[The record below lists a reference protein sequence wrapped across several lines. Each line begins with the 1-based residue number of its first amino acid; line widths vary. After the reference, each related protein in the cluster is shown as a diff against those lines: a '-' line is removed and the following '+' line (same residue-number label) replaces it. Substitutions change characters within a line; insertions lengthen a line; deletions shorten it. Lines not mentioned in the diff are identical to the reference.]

1 MPRSFTAWP
10 IRVGWR
16 FLRARRRERFVS
28 FISLIAGGGVAI
40 GVMTICIVQAVMTGF
55 EEDLRD
61 RILGFN
67 PQIVLMSHA
76 GIVRDPSELEVLVES
91 VPGVAAASPFVYGQ
105 VMLASENGVMGG
117 IVRGVVPEKID
128 DVVEIGRHITQ
139 GSADQLGQP
148 MAVEVLLEDGIETL
162 EVSQVMLGFE
172 LAAALGV
179 RVGDWINLMSPAATP
194 TALGA
199 IPRIKRFAVG
209 SIFDSGMYD
218 YDATV
223 IFLALPDAQSF
234 LKMGETVTGLEVRVS
249 DLDRTRATARAIE
262 AEVGFPIYARDWLE
276 VNRNLFV
283 AFELEKLVQFIVLLL
298 IVTVAAFNIAASL
311 IMVVMEK
318 RKDIAV
324 LKAMGATNR
333 AVAAIFVFKGA
344 MIGITGTLVGV
355 LGGLAGSLLL
365 ERYQFIDLPK
375 DVFYVST
382 VPIHLELGN
391 FVAVASA
398 SILICMLATLYPAW
412 QAARLAPVEVIRYE

>member
-1 MPRSFTAWP
+1 MPWP
-10 IRVGWR
+10 LRVGWR
-16 FLRARRRERFVS
+16 FLRARRRERVVS

-40 GVMTICIVQAVMTGF
+40 GVMTICITQAVMTGF
-55 EEDLRD
+55 QQDLRD

-76 GIVRDPSELEVLVES
+76 GLVREPEKLESLVEA

-105 VMLASENGVMGG
+105 VMLASETGVMGG
-117 IVRGVVPEKID
+117 VVRGVVPEKID
-128 DVVEIGRHITQ
+128 DVVEMRRHVTK
-139 GSADQLGQP
+139 GDPDQLGQP
-148 MAVEVLLEDGIETL
+148 MEVKVLLDEGVETL
-162 EVSQVMLGFE
+162 AVSQIMIGFE
-172 LAAALGV
+172 LASALGV

-223 IFLALPDAQSF
+223 IFLALPDAQAF
-234 LKMGETVTGLEVRVS
+234 LKMDETVTGLEVRVV
-249 DLDRTRATARAIE
+249 DLDQTRATARAIE
-262 AEVGFPIYARDWLE
+262 AEAGFPIYARDWLE

-283 AFELEKLVQFIVLLL
+283 AFELEELVQFIVLLL
-298 IVTVAAFNIAASL
+298 IVTVAAFNIAATL

-333 AVAAIFVFKGA
+333 AVAIIFVFKGA
-344 MIGITGTLVGV
+344 MIGITGTFLGV
-355 LGGLAGSLLL
+355 LGGIGGSLLL

-375 DVFYVST
+375 GVFYVST
-382 VPIHLELGN
+382 VPIHLDPAN
-391 FVAVASA
+391 FVTVAVA
-398 SILICMLATLYPAW
+398 SILICVLATLYPAW

>member
-1 MPRSFTAWP
+1 MPWP
-10 IRVGWR
+10 LRVGWR
-16 FLRARRRERFVS
+16 FLRARRRERVVS

-40 GVMTICIVQAVMTGF
+40 GVMTICITQAVMTGF
-55 EEDLRD
+55 QQDLRD

-76 GIVRDPSELEVLVES
+76 GLVREPEKLESLVEA

-105 VMLASENGVMGG
+105 VMLASETGVMGG
-117 IVRGVVPEKID
+117 VVRGVVPEKID
-128 DVVEIGRHITQ
+128 DVVEMRRHVTK
-139 GSADQLGQP
+139 GDPDQLGQP
-148 MAVEVLLEDGIETL
+148 MEVKVLLDEGVETL
-162 EVSQVMLGFE
+162 AVSQIMIGFE
-172 LAAALGV
+172 LASALGV

-223 IFLALPDAQSF
+223 IFLALPDAQAF
-234 LKMGETVTGLEVRVS
+234 LKMDETVTGLEVRVV
-249 DLDRTRATARAIE
+249 DLDQTRATARAIE
-262 AEVGFPIYARDWLE
+262 AEAGFPIYARDWLE

-283 AFELEKLVQFIVLLL
+283 AFELEELVQFIVLLL
-298 IVTVAAFNIAASL
+298 IVTVAAFNIAATV

-333 AVAAIFVFKGA
+333 AVAIIFVFKGA
-344 MIGITGTLVGV
+344 MIGITGTFLGV
-355 LGGLAGSLLL
+355 LGGIGGSLLL

-375 DVFYVST
+375 GVFYVST
-382 VPIHLELGN
+382 VPIHLDPAN
-391 FVAVASA
+391 FVTVAVA
-398 SILICMLATLYPAW
+398 SILICVLATLYPAW

>member
-1 MPRSFTAWP
+1 VEKGFMPWP
-10 IRVGWR
+10 LRVGWR
-16 FLRARRRERFVS
+16 FLRARRRERVVS

-40 GVMTICIVQAVMTGF
+40 GVMTICITQAVMTGF
-55 EEDLRD
+55 QQDLRD

-76 GIVRDPSELEVLVES
+76 GLVREPEKLESLVEA

-105 VMLASENGVMGG
+105 VMLASETGVMGG
-117 IVRGVVPEKID
+117 VVRGVVPEKID
-128 DVVEIGRHITQ
+128 DVVEMRRHVTK
-139 GSADQLGQP
+139 GDPDQLGQP
-148 MAVEVLLEDGIETL
+148 MEVKVLLDEGVETL
-162 EVSQVMLGFE
+162 AVSQIMIGFE
-172 LAAALGV
+172 LASALGV

-223 IFLALPDAQSF
+223 IFLALPDAQAF
-234 LKMGETVTGLEVRVS
+234 LKMDETVTGLEVRVV
-249 DLDRTRATARAIE
+249 DLDQTRATARAIE
-262 AEVGFPIYARDWLE
+262 AEAGFPIYARDWLE

-283 AFELEKLVQFIVLLL
+283 AFELEELVQFIVLLL
-298 IVTVAAFNIAASL
+298 IVTVAAFNIAATL

-333 AVAAIFVFKGA
+333 AVAIIFVFKGA
-344 MIGITGTLVGV
+344 MIGITGTFLGV
-355 LGGLAGSLLL
+355 LGGIGGSLLL

-375 DVFYVST
+375 GVFYVST
-382 VPIHLELGN
+382 VPIHLDPAN
-391 FVAVASA
+391 FVTVAVA
-398 SILICMLATLYPAW
+398 SILICVLATLYPAW

>member
-1 MPRSFTAWP
+1 M
-10 IRVGWR
+10 
-16 FLRARRRERFVS
+16 
-28 FISLIAGGGVAI
+28 AI

-148 MAVEVLLEDGIETL
+148 MAVEVLLDDGIETL

>member
-1 MPRSFTAWP
+1 M
-10 IRVGWR
+10 
-16 FLRARRRERFVS
+16 
-28 FISLIAGGGVAI
+28 AI

>member
-1 MPRSFTAWP
+1 MEKGFLPWP
-10 IRVGWR
+10 LRIGWR
-16 FLRARRRERFVS
+16 FLRARRRERVVS

-40 GVMTICIVQAVMTGF
+40 GVMTICITQAVMTGF
-55 EEDLRD
+55 QQDLRD

-76 GIVRDPSELEVLVES
+76 GLVREPEKLESIVEA

-105 VMLASENGVMGG
+105 VMLASETGVMGG
-117 IVRGVVPEKID
+117 VVRGVVPEKID
-128 DVVEIGRHITQ
+128 DVVEMRRHVTK
-139 GSADQLGQP
+139 GDPDQLGQP
-148 MAVEVLLEDGIETL
+148 MEVKVLLDDGVETL
-162 EVSQVMLGFE
+162 AVPQIMLGFE

-223 IFLALPDAQSF
+223 IFLALPDAQAF
-234 LKMGETVTGLEVRVS
+234 LKMDETVTGLEVRVV
-249 DLDRTRATARAIE
+249 DLDHTRATARAIE
-262 AEVGFPIYARDWLE
+262 AEAGFPIYARDWLE

-283 AFELEKLVQFIVLLL
+283 AFELEELVQFIVLLL
-298 IVTVAAFNIAASL
+298 IVTVAAFNIAATL

-333 AVAAIFVFKGA
+333 AVAIIFVFKGA
-344 MIGITGTLVGV
+344 MIGITGTFLGV
-355 LGGLAGSLLL
+355 LGGIGGSLLL

-375 DVFYVST
+375 GVFYVST
-382 VPIHLELGN
+382 VPIHLDPAN
-391 FVAVASA
+391 FVTVAVA
-398 SILICMLATLYPAW
+398 SILICVLATLYPAW

>member
-1 MPRSFTAWP
+1 MPWP
-10 IRVGWR
+10 LRVGWR
-16 FLRARRRERFVS
+16 FLRARRRERVVS

-40 GVMTICIVQAVMTGF
+40 GVMTICITQAVMTGF
-55 EEDLRD
+55 QQDLRD

-76 GIVRDPSELEVLVES
+76 GLVREPEKLESVVEA

-105 VMLASENGVMGG
+105 VMLASETGVMGG
-117 IVRGVVPEKID
+117 VVRGVVPEKID
-128 DVVEIGRHITQ
+128 DVVEMRRHVTK
-139 GSADQLGQP
+139 GDPDQLGQP
-148 MAVEVLLEDGIETL
+148 MEVKVLLDDGVETL
-162 EVSQVMLGFE
+162 AVSQIMIGFE

-179 RVGDWINLMSPAATP
+179 RVGDWVNLMSPAATP

-223 IFLALPDAQSF
+223 IFLALPDAQAF
-234 LKMGETVTGLEVRVS
+234 LKMDDTVTGLEVRVV
-249 DLDRTRATARAIE
+249 DLDQTRATARAIE
-262 AEVGFPIYARDWLE
+262 AEAGFPIYARDWLE

-283 AFELEKLVQFIVLLL
+283 AFELEELVQFIVLLL
-298 IVTVAAFNIAASL
+298 IVTVAAFNIAATL

-333 AVAAIFVFKGA
+333 AVAIIFVFKGA
-344 MIGITGTLVGV
+344 MIGITGTFLGV
-355 LGGLAGSLLL
+355 LGGIGGSLLL

-375 DVFYVST
+375 GVFYVST
-382 VPIHLELGN
+382 VPIHLDPAN
-391 FVAVASA
+391 FVTVAVA
-398 SILICMLATLYPAW
+398 SILICVLATLYPAW

>member
-1 MPRSFTAWP
+1 MPWP
-10 IRVGWR
+10 LRVGWR
-16 FLRARRRERFVS
+16 FLRARRREKVVS

-40 GVMTICIVQAVMTGF
+40 GVMTICITQAVMTGF
-55 EEDLRD
+55 QQDLRD

-76 GIVRDPSELEVLVES
+76 GIVRDAEKLEAVVEA

-105 VMLASENGVMGG
+105 VMLASETSVMGG
-117 IVRGVVPEKID
+117 VVRGVVPEKMD
-128 DVVEIGRHITQ
+128 DVVDMRRHVTK
-139 GSADQLGQP
+139 GDPDQLGRP
-148 MAVEVLLEDGIETL
+148 MQVKVLLDDGIETL
-162 EVSQVMLGFE
+162 EVPQIMLGFE
-172 LAAALGV
+172 LAASLGV

-223 IFLALPDAQSF
+223 IFLALPDAQAF
-234 LKMGETVTGLEVRVS
+234 LKMDDTVSGLEVRVA
-249 DLDRTRATARAIE
+249 DLDETRATARAIE
-262 AEVGFPIYARDWLE
+262 AEAGFPIYARDWLE
-276 VNRNLFV
+276 VNRNLFI
-283 AFELEKLVQFIVLLL
+283 AFELEEFIQFIVLLL
-298 IVTVAAFNIAASL
+298 IVTVAAFNIAATL

-324 LKAMGATNR
+324 LKAMGATSR
-333 AVAAIFVFKGA
+333 AIATIFVFKGA
-344 MIGITGTLVGV
+344 MIGVTGTFLGV
-355 LGGLAGSLLL
+355 LGGIGGSLLL

-375 DVFYVST
+375 GVFYVST
-382 VPIHLELGN
+382 VPVQLDPAN
-391 FVAVASA
+391 FVTVAVA
-398 SILICMLATLYPAW
+398 SILICVLATLYPAW

>member
-1 MPRSFTAWP
+1 VEKGFLPWP
-10 IRVGWR
+10 VRVGWR
-16 FLRARRRERFVS
+16 FLRARRRERVVS

-40 GVMTICIVQAVMTGF
+40 GVMTICITQAVMTGF
-55 EEDLRD
+55 QQDLRD

-76 GIVRDPSELEVLVES
+76 GLVREPEKLESVVEA

-105 VMLASENGVMGG
+105 VMLASETGVMGG
-117 IVRGVVPEKID
+117 VVRGVVPEKID
-128 DVVEIGRHITQ
+128 DVVEMRRHVTK
-139 GSADQLGQP
+139 GDPDQLGQS
-148 MAVEVLLEDGIETL
+148 MEVKVLLDDGVETL
-162 EVSQVMLGFE
+162 AVPQIMLGFE

-223 IFLALPDAQSF
+223 IFLALPDAQAF
-234 LKMGETVTGLEVRVS
+234 LKMDETVTGLEVRVV
-249 DLDRTRATARAIE
+249 DLDQTRATARAIE
-262 AEVGFPIYARDWLE
+262 AEAGFPIYARDWLE

-283 AFELEKLVQFIVLLL
+283 AFELEELVQFIVLLL
-298 IVTVAAFNIAASL
+298 IVTVAAFNIAATL

-333 AVAAIFVFKGA
+333 AVAIIFVFKGA
-344 MIGITGTLVGV
+344 MIGITGTFLGV
-355 LGGLAGSLLL
+355 LGGIGGSLLL

-375 DVFYVST
+375 GVFYVST
-382 VPIHLELGN
+382 VPIHLDPAN
-391 FVAVASA
+391 FVTVAVA
-398 SILICMLATLYPAW
+398 SILICVLATLYPAW

>member
-1 MPRSFTAWP
+1 MEKGFLPWP
-10 IRVGWR
+10 LRVGWR
-16 FLRARRRERFVS
+16 FLRARRRERVVS

-40 GVMTICIVQAVMTGF
+40 GVMTICITQAVMTGF
-55 EEDLRD
+55 QQDLRD

-76 GIVRDPSELEVLVES
+76 GLVREPEKLESVVEA

-105 VMLASENGVMGG
+105 VMLASETGVMGG
-117 IVRGVVPEKID
+117 VVRGVVPEKID
-128 DVVEIGRHITQ
+128 DVVEMRRHVTK
-139 GSADQLGQP
+139 GDPDQLGQP
-148 MAVEVLLEDGIETL
+148 MEVKVLLDDGVETL
-162 EVSQVMLGFE
+162 AVSQIMIGFE

-223 IFLALPDAQSF
+223 IFLALPDAQAF
-234 LKMGETVTGLEVRVS
+234 LKMDDTVTGLEVRVV
-249 DLDRTRATARAIE
+249 DLDQTRATARAIE
-262 AEVGFPIYARDWLE
+262 AEAGFPIYARDWLE

-283 AFELEKLVQFIVLLL
+283 AFELEELVQFIVLLL
-298 IVTVAAFNIAASL
+298 IVTVAAFNIAATL

-333 AVAAIFVFKGA
+333 AVAIIFVFKGA
-344 MIGITGTLVGV
+344 MIGITGTFLGV
-355 LGGLAGSLLL
+355 LGGIGGSLLL

-375 DVFYVST
+375 GVFYVST
-382 VPIHLELGN
+382 VPIHLDPAN
-391 FVAVASA
+391 FVTVAVA
-398 SILICMLATLYPAW
+398 SILICVLATLYPAW

>member
-1 MPRSFTAWP
+1 MGKSFVSWP
-10 IRVGWR
+10 VRIGWR

-55 EEDLRD
+55 EEDLRA

-76 GIVRDPSELEVLVES
+76 GLVRDPDGLESVVEA

-105 VMLASENGVMGG
+105 VMLASETGVMGG
-117 IVRGVVPEKID
+117 IVRGVVPTKID
-128 DVVEIGRHITQ
+128 DVVEIRRHITQ
-139 GSADQLGQP
+139 GDADQLGQP
-148 MAVEVLLEDGIETL
+148 MAVEVLLDDRVETL
-162 EVSQVMLGFE
+162 EVPQIMLGFE
-172 LAAALGV
+172 LAASLGV

-199 IPRIKRFAVG
+199 IPRIKRYAVG

-223 IFLALPDAQSF
+223 IFLALPDAQAF
-234 LKMGETVTGLEVRVS
+234 LKMGDTVTGLEVRGS
-249 DLDRTRATARAIE
+249 DLDLTRETARAIE
-262 AEVGFPIYARDWLE
+262 AEAGFPIYARDWLE

-298 IVTVAAFNIAASL
+298 IVTVAAFNIAATL

-333 AVAAIFVFKGA
+333 AIATIFVFKGA
-344 MIGITGTLVGV
+344 MIGITGTLAGV

-391 FVAVASA
+391 FLAVAGA
-398 SILICMLATLYPAW
+398 SILICVLATLYPAW

>member
-1 MPRSFTAWP
+1 
-10 IRVGWR
+10 
-16 FLRARRRERFVS
+16 
-28 FISLIAGGGVAI
+28 
-40 GVMTICIVQAVMTGF
+40 MTICIVQAVMTGF

>member
-1 MPRSFTAWP
+1 MEKGFLPWP
-10 IRVGWR
+10 LRIGWR
-16 FLRARRRERFVS
+16 FLRARRRERVVS

-40 GVMTICIVQAVMTGF
+40 GVMTICITQAVMTGF
-55 EEDLRD
+55 QQDLRD

-76 GIVRDPSELEVLVES
+76 GLVREPEKLESIVEA

-105 VMLASENGVMGG
+105 VMLASETGVMGG
-117 IVRGVVPEKID
+117 VVRGVVPEKID
-128 DVVEIGRHITQ
+128 DVVEMRRHVTK
-139 GSADQLGQP
+139 GDPDQLGQP
-148 MAVEVLLEDGIETL
+148 MEVKVLLDDGVETL
-162 EVSQVMLGFE
+162 AVPQIMLGFE

-223 IFLALPDAQSF
+223 IFLALPDAQAF
-234 LKMGETVTGLEVRVS
+234 LKMDETVTGLEVRVV
-249 DLDRTRATARAIE
+249 DLDHTRATARAIE
-262 AEVGFPIYARDWLE
+262 AEAGYPIYARDWLQ

-283 AFELEKLVQFIVLLL
+283 AFELEELVQFIVLLL
-298 IVTVAAFNIAASL
+298 IVTVAAFNIAATL

-333 AVAAIFVFKGA
+333 AVAIIFVFKGA
-344 MIGITGTLVGV
+344 MIGITGTFLGV
-355 LGGLAGSLLL
+355 LGGIGGSLLL

-375 DVFYVST
+375 GVFYVST
-382 VPIHLELGN
+382 VPIHLDPAN
-391 FVAVASA
+391 FVTVAVA
-398 SILICMLATLYPAW
+398 SILICVLATLYPAW

>member
-1 MPRSFTAWP
+1 MPWP
-10 IRVGWR
+10 LRVGWR
-16 FLRARRRERFVS
+16 FLRARRRERVVS

-40 GVMTICIVQAVMTGF
+40 GVMTICITQAVMTGF
-55 EEDLRD
+55 QQDLRD

-76 GIVRDPSELEVLVES
+76 GLVREPEKLESVVEA

-105 VMLASENGVMGG
+105 VMLASETGVMGG
-117 IVRGVVPEKID
+117 VVRGVVPEKID
-128 DVVEIGRHITQ
+128 DVVEMRRHVTK
-139 GSADQLGQP
+139 GDPDQLGQP
-148 MAVEVLLEDGIETL
+148 MEVKVLLDDGVETL
-162 EVSQVMLGFE
+162 AVSQIMIGFE

-223 IFLALPDAQSF
+223 IFLALPDAQAF
-234 LKMGETVTGLEVRVS
+234 LKMDDTVTGLEVRVV
-249 DLDRTRATARAIE
+249 DLDQTRATARAIE
-262 AEVGFPIYARDWLE
+262 AEAGFPIYARDWLE

-283 AFELEKLVQFIVLLL
+283 AFELEELVQFIVLLL
-298 IVTVAAFNIAASL
+298 IVTVAAFNIAATL

-333 AVAAIFVFKGA
+333 AVAIIFVFKGA
-344 MIGITGTLVGV
+344 MIGITGTFLGV
-355 LGGLAGSLLL
+355 LGGIGGSLLL

-375 DVFYVST
+375 GVFYVST
-382 VPIHLELGN
+382 VPIHLDPAN
-391 FVAVASA
+391 FVTVAVA
-398 SILICMLATLYPAW
+398 SILICVLATLYPAW

>member
-1 MPRSFTAWP
+1 LPWP
-10 IRVGWR
+10 LRVGWR
-16 FLRARRRERFVS
+16 FLRARRRERVVS

-40 GVMTICIVQAVMTGF
+40 GVMTICITQAVMTGF
-55 EEDLRD
+55 QQDLRD

-76 GIVRDPSELEVLVES
+76 GLVREPEKLESVVEA

-105 VMLASENGVMGG
+105 VMLASETGVMGG
-117 IVRGVVPEKID
+117 VVRGVVPEKID
-128 DVVEIGRHITQ
+128 DVVEMRRHVTK
-139 GSADQLGQP
+139 GDPDQLGQP
-148 MAVEVLLEDGIETL
+148 MEVKVLLDDGVETL
-162 EVSQVMLGFE
+162 AVSQIMIGFE

-179 RVGDWINLMSPAATP
+179 RVGDWVNLMSPAATP

-223 IFLALPDAQSF
+223 IFLALPDAQAF
-234 LKMGETVTGLEVRVS
+234 LKMDDTVTGLEVRVV
-249 DLDRTRATARAIE
+249 DLDQTRATARAIE
-262 AEVGFPIYARDWLE
+262 AEAGFPIYARDWLE

-283 AFELEKLVQFIVLLL
+283 AFELEELVQFIVLLL
-298 IVTVAAFNIAASL
+298 IVTVAAFNIAATL

-333 AVAAIFVFKGA
+333 AVAIIFVFKGA
-344 MIGITGTLVGV
+344 MIGITGTFLGV
-355 LGGLAGSLLL
+355 LGGIGGSLLL

-375 DVFYVST
+375 GVFYVST
-382 VPIHLELGN
+382 VPIHLDPAN
-391 FVAVASA
+391 FVTVAVA
-398 SILICMLATLYPAW
+398 SILICVLATLYPAW